1 VWMGELFPFPCVCVA
16 CGERREGDGSST
28 WAVTEVR
35 IGSGKLLN
43 SLIKLMRVKRGRRGQ
58 KKKQN
63 TSVVEAEETP
73 VQEIESEELVKHS
86 YNYQQEVVPTDV
98 RQYFMNVEK
107 LLGTSLPIL
116 VSSRVNASKP
126 L

>member
-1 VWMGELFPFPCVCVA
+1 
-16 CGERREGDGSST
+16 
-28 WAVTEVR
+28 
-35 IGSGKLLN
+35 
-43 SLIKLMRVKRGRRGQ
+43 MRVKRGRRGQ